1 MSTANLTLDTEQL
14 KRLAELLL
22 GAAHADGH
30 FDGLEAGE
38 IGDILHEV
46 VDGDLPSEV
55 SLHLSKFDMSEFSL
69 CESCDEMNLES
80 DEERRAVI
88 SLVTRVTEADSLHD
102 LAETDYIRQVV
113 DAMGGDVDAYEGHM
127 FDVVVVK
134 PPPMPQG

>member
-1 MSTANLTLDTEQL
+1 MSEATLRLNTRQL
-14 KRLAELLL
+14 KSLAELLL

-55 SLHLSKFDMSEFSL
+55 SMHLSRFDMDEFSIEAS
-69 CESCDEMNLES
+69 CEAMNLTT
-80 DEERRAVI
+80 DEDRRAFV

-102 LAETDYIRQVV
+102 LAETDYIRRVV
-113 DAMGGDVDAYEGHM
+113 DAIGGDVAAYEEHM

-134 PPPMPQG
+134 PPPMPK

>member
-1 MSTANLTLDTEQL
+1 MSEATLTLDTEQL

-55 SLHLSKFDMSEFSL
+55 SMHLSKFDMADFSVQ
-69 CESCDEMNLES
+69 ESCHEIGLDS
-80 DEERRAVI
+80 DEDKRAVI

-113 DAMGGDVDAYEGHM
+113 DAIGGDVEAYEGHM

-134 PPPMPQG
+134 PPPLPK